1 MDKLE
6 KYLKDVESI
15 ANSLE
20 LLVKEI
26 IECDESVTPEQAK
39 QVVTAP
45 VMQEV
50 INQVATMPAV
60 PVANGVQAPL
70 PQMPATPVQ
79 PQPQMQVQAPVAQI
93 PVAQQVESFT
103 QEQIARAMA
112 NATQAG
118 RGDLVQ
124 NIFATFKVQTLM
136 EINPA
141 NYNQVATM
149 LREAGIQI

>member
-20 LLVKEI
+20 LLVKRTEP
-26 IECDESVTPEQAK
+26 VTIDFGDAEK
-39 QVVTAP
+39 SKV
-45 VMQEV
+45 QEV
-50 INQVATMPAV
+50 INNVATMPAV
-60 PVANGVQAPL
+60 PIANV

-118 RGDLVQ
+118 RQDIIQ

-141 NYNQVATM
+141 NYNQIATM